1 MALVFKPRILPVSF
15 PRLSFP
21 RSAGPHRP
29 LFAIAA
35 AALCAAALVAPAAQA
50 TTVHDATG
58 AGDVL
63 NGFDPVAHADL
74 DVVSAS
80 GTYNSTTLFLSS
92 VQNGAIGTSTG
103 NLYVWGIDRGAGQD
117 TILAHSPGQPSLGN
131 GVKFDAF
138 VTFDSTGTH
147 DGLFLI
153 EYNADKSVKSV
164 TPGNFDSSW
173 VTIDG
178 NTISVAIPLSE
189 LPMTGDFTSP
199 SQFGLNLWPRLGDT
213 STTAH
218 IVDFAPNGLEQDR
231 YGNPLFNPSAAPE
244 PASWALMIGGFGLA
258 GAMLRRRRST
268 GFSAT
273 A

>member
-1 MALVFKPRILPVSF
+1 MLFKRPSGAGSSRRQMSVAAATLAGAMAL
-15 PRLSFP
+15 
-21 RSAGPHRP
+21 AGS
-29 LFAIAA
+29 
-35 AALCAAALVAPAAQA
+35 AAQA
-50 TTVHDATG
+50 TTVSDATG

-63 NGFDPVAHADL
+63 NGFDPIAHADL

-92 VQNGAIGTSTG
+92 RQNGAIGTSAG
-103 NLYVWGIDRGAGQD
+103 NLYVWGVDRGQGQD

-138 VTFDSTGTH
+138 ITFDSTGTK

-153 EYNADKSVKSV
+153 TYNADKSVNSV
-164 TPGNFDSSW
+164 TPGFFDPSW

-178 NTISVAIPLSE
+178 DSISAAVTLSE
-189 LPMTGDFTSP
+189 LPSTGFDVAH
-199 SQFGLNLWPRLGDT
+199 FGLNLWPRLGDT

-218 IVDFAPNGLEQDR
+218 IVDFAPNGLEQDPQ
-231 YGNPLFNPSAAPE
+231 GNPLFNPSAVPE
-244 PASWALMIGGFGLA
+244 PASWALMITGFGLM
-258 GAMLRRRRST
+258 GATLRRRRP
-268 GFSAT
+268 ALT

>member
-1 MALVFKPRILPVSF
+1 MLFK
-15 PRLSFP
+15 
-21 RSAGPHRP
+21 RP
-29 LFAIAA
+29 LGLGPPRQPISIAA
-35 AALCAAALVAPAAQA
+35 AALVGAMALAGSPAHA
-50 TTVHDATG
+50 TTVADATG

-92 VQNGAIGTSTG
+92 AQNGAVGTSAG
-103 NLYVWGIDRGAGQD
+103 NLYVWGIDRGQGQD
-117 TILAHSPGQPSLGN
+117 TILAHSPGQPSLRN

-138 VTFDSTGTH
+138 ITFDSTGTK

-153 EYNADKSVKSV
+153 TYNPDKSVNSV
-164 TPGNFDSSW
+164 TAGFFDPSW

-178 NTISVAIPLSE
+178 ATISAAIPLSG
-189 LPMTGDFTSP
+189 LPSTGFDVAHY
-199 SQFGLNLWPRLGDT
+199 GLNLWPRLGDT

-218 IVDFAPNGLEQDR
+218 IVDFAPNALEQDP
-231 YGNPLFNPSAAPE
+231 YGNPLFNPSAVPE
-244 PASWALMIGGFGLA
+244 PTSWALMITGFGLA
-258 GAMLRRRRST
+258 GATLRRRRSVL
-268 GFSAT
+268 T

>member
-1 MALVFKPRILPVSF
+1 MVARVFQPRNLPMSF
-15 PRLSFP
+15 ARLSG
-21 RSAGPHRP
+21 SHRP
-29 LFAIAA
+29 LFAMAA
-35 AALCAAALVAPAAQA
+35 AAICAAALAAPAARA

-92 VQNGAIGTSTG
+92 VQNGAIGTSAG

-138 VTFDSTGTH
+138 VTFDSTGDNDH
-147 DGLFLI
+147 LFTI
-153 EYNADKSVKSV
+153 TYKADKSVD
-164 TPGNFDSSW
+164 TITEGLFDKSW

-178 NTISVAIPLSE
+178 NTISVALPLSE
-189 LPMTGDFTSP
+189 LQPTGAFTSP
-199 SQFGLNLWPRLGDT
+199 SQYGLNLWPRLGDT

-218 IVDFAPNGLEQDR
+218 IVDFAPNGREQDR
-231 YGNPLFNPSAAPE
+231 YGNPLFNPSAVPE
-244 PASWALMIGGFGLA
+244 PTSWALMIAGFGLA
-258 GAMLRRRRST
+258 GATLRRRRAL
-268 GFSAT
+268 GFSA

>member
-1 MALVFKPRILPVSF
+1 MSF
-15 PRLSFP
+15 LRLS
-21 RSAGPHRP
+21 GPHRP
-29 LFAIAA
+29 LFATAA
-35 AALCAAALVAPAAQA
+35 AVICAAALAAPAAQA
-50 TTVHDATG
+50 TTVQDATG

-80 GTYNSTTLFLSS
+80 GTFNSTTLFLSS

-138 VTFDSTGTH
+138 VTFDSTGTN

-164 TPGNFDSSW
+164 TQGNFDSSW

-178 NTISVAIPLSE
+178 NTISVAIPLVD
-189 LPMTGDFTSP
+189 LPSTGFDVA
-199 SQFGLNLWPRLGDT
+199 QYGLNLWPRLGDT

-218 IVDFAPNGLEQDR
+218 IVDFAPNGREQDR
-231 YGNPLFNPSAAPE
+231 YGNPLFNPSAVPE

-258 GAMLRRRRST
+258 GAALRNRRR
-268 GFSAT
+268 AQ
-273 A
+273 AAA

>member
-1 MALVFKPRILPVSF
+1 MSFTRLP
-15 PRLSFP
+15 
-21 RSAGPHRP
+21 GPHRP
-29 LFAIAA
+29 LIAA
-35 AALCAAALVAPAAQA
+35 AAAMVCAAMFAASAARA
-50 TTVHDATG
+50 TTVRDATG

-92 VQNGAIGTSTG
+92 VQNGAVGTSAG

-117 TILAHSPGQPSLGN
+117 TILAHTPGQPSLGN

-138 VTFDSTGTH
+138 VTFDSTGAN
-147 DGLFLI
+147 DRLFLI
-153 EYNADKSVKSV
+153 EYNDDKSVKSV

-268 GFSAT
+268 GFAAT